1 MLNEAEILVEGEEP
15 LGRYLVEVAR
25 WTEGEWVATV
35 PLLDALVTNCRLIL
49 KPQGRRPYAP
59 ASIPQH
65 YIKDIEELDLGMRS
79 GVKIILTTGHTL
91 YLFVRSARGIEFSF
105 AVRRLLIRPV
115 SEGFSCVLPQT
126 DINRL
131 IQFISSL

>member
-1 MLNEAEILVEGEEP
+1 VLNEAEILVEGEEP
-15 LGRYLVEVAR
+15 AGRYLVEIAR

-35 PLLDALVTNCRLIL
+35 PLLDALVTNCRLVL

-65 YIKDIEELDLGMRS
+65 YIRTIEELDLGPRP
-79 GVKIILTTGHTL
+79 GVKIALSTGHIL
-91 YLFVRSARGIEFSF
+91 YLVVRSTHGTEFSF
-105 AVRRLLIRPV
+105 AVRRLLIRPI
-115 SEGFSCVLPQT
+115 SLDLKARLPAT

-131 IQFISSL
+131 IAAIMSL

>member
-1 MLNEAEILVEGEEP
+1 MLNEAEILVEGEE
-15 LGRYLVEVAR
+15 LSGRYLVEIAR

-65 YIKDIEELDLGMRS
+65 YIRDFEELDLGMRL
-79 GVKIILTTGHTL
+79 GVKIELTTGHTL
-91 YLFVRSARGIEFSF
+91 NLFVRSTRGIEFSF
-105 AVRRLLIRPV
+105 AVRRMLIRPISPSLKV
-115 SEGFSCVLPQT
+115 KLPVT

-131 IQFISSL
+131 IETISAL